1 MKFSFKLLEKVK
13 NQAGVSAVIVAIVLP
28 MLIGFG
34 ALAVDV
40 GYMLVT
46 KNELQN
52 VADASALAGARYLGR
67 TYEGLSRAEQQA
79 HVFSRSD
86 IVDVVQ
92 QVALKNQAAKMNIVI
107 NDTDAD
113 FDNPDA
119 DVLIGDWDSETG
131 LDPRLTATF
140 ILPDAVRVI
149 ARRDDNANGPILT
162 FFARIFNIATVNVVA
177 DATAALTAPTAV
189 EEGEL
194 KTPFGISERMFDP
207 PNCTDTIEF
216 SPTSNSC
223 AGWHNF
229 FDDINADTM
238 KNKLLGFIVGDG
250 QGVDEDE
257 DGISDDCLLPPCG
270 EKWLLY
276 NFGHLLDPPVPDE
289 AVNDVVE
296 NPENY
301 PEASGYFP
309 DGATTPEASEGDYF
323 EFQGGEIAS
332 LFNGWYLA
340 EDVDINGDIYAGD
353 YIYDDTE
360 SPPAP
365 IASIATLF
373 DYFRRRDDDGNDAVW
388 TTTIPVYKEI
398 NDPEDGCANPHGN
411 LEIVGFAE
419 IQVLTI
425 NAKDVVAPK
434 IPREVSVS
442 INCEKYFLPVRG
454 GGGGI
459 GFLRGTIPNLVE

>member
-13 NQAGVSAVIVAIVLP
+13 NQAGVSAVIIAIVIP
-28 MLIGFG
+28 MLIALM

-40 GYMLVT
+40 GYMYVT

-52 VADASALAGARYLGR
+52 VADAAALAGARHLGW
-67 TYEGLSRAEQQA
+67 TYEGLSRAEQQDY
-79 HVFSRSD
+79 VFARAD

-92 QVALKNQAAKMNIVI
+92 QVAGKNQAAKMNIHI

-131 LDPRLTATF
+131 LTPRLTATF
-140 ILPDAVRVI
+140 TLPDAVRVI
-149 ARRDDNANGPILT
+149 ARRDNSANGPILT

-189 EEGEL
+189 DEGEL

-207 PNCTDTIEF
+207 PNCTDVIHF
-216 SPTSNSC
+216 SPTTESC

-229 FDDINADTM
+229 FDDINANAM

-250 QGVDEDE
+250 QGADDNG
-257 DGISDDCLLPPCG
+257 DGISDDCLHTPCG
-270 EKWLLY
+270 VQWLLA
-276 NFGHLLDPPVPDE
+276 NFGHLLPDPL
-289 AVNDVVE
+289 
-296 NPENY
+296 PEGTL
-301 PEASGYFP
+301 PEDQFP
-309 DGATTPEASEGDYF
+309 DGTTTPEAGNGDYF
-323 EFQGGEIAS
+323 EFQGGAIAS
-332 LFNGWYLA
+332 LFNGWYISNP
-340 EDVDINGDIYAGD
+340 DVDVMNNVTDIYAGD
-353 YIYDDTE
+353 FE
-360 SPPAP
+360 VPAP
-365 IASIATLF
+365 IVNLF

-398 NDPEDGCANPHGN
+398 NDPEDDCANPN
-411 LEIVGFAE
+411 TDLEIVGFAE
-419 IQVLTI
+419 IQVLKI
-425 NAKDVVAPK
+425 NPPNVDDPE
-434 IPREVSVS
+434 IPRNIEVS
-442 INCEKYFLPVRG
+442 INCEKYFMPVRG
-454 GGGGI
+454 GGASL

>member
-13 NQAGVSAVIVAIVLP
+13 NQAGATAMIIAITLP
-28 MLIGFG
+28 MLIGFL

-40 GYMLVT
+40 GYMHVT

-52 VADASALAGARYLGR
+52 VADAAALAGAGHLGSI
-67 TYEGLSRAEQQA
+67 YEGLSRDEQQA
-79 HVFSRSD
+79 YVFSRSD
-86 IVDVVQ
+86 IVAVVQ
-92 QVALKNQAAKMNIVI
+92 QVALKNQAAKMNIHI

-119 DVLIGDWDSETG
+119 DVLIGDWDIETG
-131 LDPRLTATF
+131 LTPRLTATF
-140 ILPDAVRVI
+140 TLPDAVRVI
-149 ARRDDNANGPILT
+149 ARRDDSANGPILT

-216 SPTSNSC
+216 SPTTNSC

-229 FDDINADTM
+229 FDPINAAKM
-238 KNKLLGFIVGDG
+238 KSKLLGFIVGDG
-250 QGVDEDE
+250 QGVDVDE

-270 EKWLLY
+270 EQWLLD
-276 NFGHLLDPPVPDE
+276 NFGHLLPKVGEDGYDP
-289 AVNDVVE
+289 
-296 NPENY
+296 NP
-301 PEASGYFP
+301 FP
-309 DGATTPEASEGDYF
+309 NGETTPEASEGDYF
-323 EFQGGEIAS
+323 EFQGGAISS
-332 LFNGWYLA
+332 LFNGWYVSNP
-340 EDVDINGDIYAGD
+340 DVDVMEIKTDIYAGGF
-353 YIYDDTE
+353 E
-360 SPPAP
+360 APAA
-365 IASIATLF
+365 IVNLF
-373 DYFRRRDDDGNDAVW
+373 DYFRRRDDDGDDAVW

-398 NDPEDGCANPHGN
+398 NAPEVEGCANPN
-411 LEIVGFAE
+411 TDLEIVGFAE

-425 NAKDVVAPK
+425 NAKDVVAPE

-454 GGGGI
+454 GGGSI
-459 GFLRGTIPNLVE
+459 GFTRGTIPNLVE